1 MSQDATRVSMLPWE
15 GAWCRANDLFYGNHA
30 AEDHFETSVTAGSEV
45 ARAIADVVSREHAR
59 HGNGDFCVIDAGS
72 GSGRLL
78 EQLRLLIAPGIR
90 LIGVDRRERPQ
101 TLDSHIDWR
110 RQTIDEGTDEITGH
124 DGQIDGLVIAH
135 EFLDDV
141 PCDVVELDDACQP
154 RVVLVDPTTGAE
166 ELGPRLSDSASRRY
180 LETDPGAMES
190 WLTTWWPP
198 TRPGARREIGIRR
211 DRVWRRLTR
220 IPRSGGALAIDYA
233 HDRTERAAGIW
244 DAGTLKGFA
253 HGRPRRAVP
262 DGSVNI
268 TAHVALD
275 SLAQP
280 GSRSLPQGQVLDGAT
295 LASFPPGLGSFTW
308 LFQPIGG

>member
-1 MSQDATRVSMLPWE
+1 MLPWA
-15 GAWCRANDLFYGNHA
+15 GAWCRANDLFYGNQA
-30 AEDHFETSVTAGSEV
+30 AEDHFATSVTAGNEI

-59 HGNGDFCVIDAGS
+59 HGHGEFSVIDAGS

-78 EQLRLLIAPGIR
+78 EQLRLLIAPEIH

-101 TLDSHIDWR
+101 TLASEIDWR
-110 RQTIDEGTDEITGH
+110 QRVIDEDIDEITGH
-124 DGQIDGLVIAH
+124 DGRIDGLVIAH

-154 RVVLVDPTTGAE
+154 CVVLVDPTTGAE
-166 ELGPRLSDSASRRY
+166 DLGPRLCDSASRRY
-180 LETDPGAMES
+180 LDGDPVAMQS

-198 TRPGARREIGIRR
+198 TRPGARREIGISR

-220 IPRSGGALAIDYA
+220 ILRSGEALAIDYA
-233 HDRTERAAGIW
+233 HDRADRAAGIW
-244 DAGTLKGFA
+244 DAGTLKGFSR
-253 HGRPRRAVP
+253 GRPRRAVP
-262 DGSVNI
+262 DGTVNI

-280 GSRSLPQGQVLDGAT
+280 GSHTLPQGQVLDGT
-295 LASFPPGLGSFTW
+295 TVASFPVGLGSFTW
-308 LFQPIGG
+308 LFQPIGR

>member
-1 MSQDATRVSMLPWE
+1 MSQDATGTSMLPWE
-15 GAWCRANDLFYGNHA
+15 GAWCRANELFYGSHP
-30 AEDHFETSVTAGSEV
+30 AEDHFATSVTAGNEV

-59 HGNGDFCVIDAGS
+59 HGNGEFSVIDIGS

-78 EQLRLLIAPGIR
+78 EQLRSLVAPGIH
-90 LIGVDRRERPQ
+90 LIGVDGRERPQ

-110 RQTIDEGTDEITGH
+110 RLVIDEDADQITGH

-166 ELGPRLSDSASRRY
+166 DLGPRLSDSASRRC
-180 LETDPGAMES
+180 LDGDPEAMQS

-220 IPRSGGALAIDYA
+220 ILRSGEALAIDYA
-233 HDRTERAAGIW
+233 HDRTDRAAGIW
-244 DAGTLKGFA
+244 DAGTLKGFSR
-253 HGRPRRAVP
+253 GRPRRAVP

-275 SLAQP
+275 SLARP
-280 GSRSLPQGQVLDGAT
+280 GSHSLSQGQVLDGST
-295 LASFPPGLGSFTW
+295 LASYPLGLGSFTW
-308 LFQPIGG
+308 LYQPISG